1 MVKIFDLPR
10 IRDIRG
16 EGLTMASIE
25 SNKIVVKGGEDGKRQ
40 RSVIPR

>member
-16 EGLTMASIE
+16 EGLTVASIE
-25 SNKIVVKGGEDGKRQ
+25 SNKIVVKGGEGKRQ